1 MNESRRAKRREL
13 GQAVEVLDLMTDQAL
28 GRIGNISATG
38 MLLISEHDFPEE
50 ALYHIRLSLID
61 GSGHQRDLSIGMQ
74 HLWSDAGAVPGQV
87 WAGFRFID
95 IATGD
100 ADFLRLWVEAPRA

>member
-1 MNESRRAKRREL
+1 MNEARRARRREV
-13 GQAVEVLDLMTDQAL
+13 GQTIEVLDLMTEQTL
-28 GRIGNISATG
+28 GRIGNISASG

-50 ALYHIRLSLID
+50 ALYQVRVSLID
-61 GSGHQRDLSIGMQ
+61 SNGHQRDLSIGMQ
-74 HLWSDAGAVPGQV
+74 HLWSDAGTVPGQV

-100 ADFLRLWVEAPRA
+100 ADFLRLWVETPRT